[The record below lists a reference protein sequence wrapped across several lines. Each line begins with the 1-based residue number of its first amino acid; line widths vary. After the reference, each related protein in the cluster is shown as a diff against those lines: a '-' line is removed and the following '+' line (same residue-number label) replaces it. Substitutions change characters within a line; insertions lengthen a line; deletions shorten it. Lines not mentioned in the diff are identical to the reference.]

1 MPASF
6 DSLGLWFKLFS
17 SWFYPHQAIK
27 NLSHFIRS
35 LGYGGCVVDLG
46 CGSGTLIEFAH
57 SMRSDMCYICTDPAK
72 GMMRFAP
79 PYAWRVMALG
89 ENLPFK
95 DNVVGAIMIG
105 DAIHHFTQPHK
116 GISEA
121 MRTLIPGGKLF
132 IFDINRQTFMGWL
145 ISHMEKSM
153 HEPAHFYTPDELKD
167 LLMTNGFKV
176 LTVSHP
182 WRYTIEAI
190 KEE

>member
-17 SWFYPHQAIK
+17 SWFYPRQAIK

-35 LGYGGCVVDLG
+35 LENKGCVVDLG
-46 CGSGTLIEFAH
+46 GGSGTLIEFAH
-57 SMRSDMCYICTDPAK
+57 SMRSDICYICADPAK
-72 GMMRFAP
+72 GMP
-79 PYAWRVMALG
+79 QYIPSYAQRVMALA
-89 ENLPFK
+89 EELPFK

-105 DAIHHFTQPHK
+105 DAIHHFTEPPK

-132 IFDINRQTFMGWL
+132 IFDINRETFMGCL

-153 HEPAHFYTPDELKD
+153 HEPAHFYNPDELKY
-167 LLMTNGFKV
+167 LLSAKGFKV

-182 WRYTIEAI
+182 WRYSIEAM
-190 KEE
+190 KE

>member
-6 DSLGLWFKLFS
+6 DSLGVWFKLFS
-17 SWFYPHQAIK
+17 SWFYPRRAIK
-27 NLSHFIRS
+27 SLSHFIRS

-57 SMRSDMCYICTDPAK
+57 SMRSDMCYICVDPAQ
-72 GMMRFAP
+72 GMLKYVQ

-89 ENLPFK
+89 EELPFK

-105 DAIHHFTQPHK
+105 DAIHHFTEPHK

-121 MRTLIPGGKLF
+121 MRTLMPGGKLF
-132 IFDINRQTFMGWL
+132 IFDINRQTVLGWL

-153 HEPAHFYTPDELKD
+153 DEPAHFYTPDELKN
-167 LLMTNGFKV
+167 LLIAKGFKV
-176 LTVSHP
+176 LTISHP
-182 WRYTIEAI
+182 WRYTIEAL
-190 KEE
+190 KE